1 MLHALTAKRFQLIS
15 LFFKKAKNFILFS
28 LLTKRKP
35 NIKAYIQNIKKK
47 MSTLFTARKRREKII
62 QLANKAQSE
71 KENRERLYKWIN
83 TGLEVVTY
91 HS

>member
-1 MLHALTAKRFQLIS
+1 
-15 LFFKKAKNFILFS
+15 
-28 LLTKRKP
+28 
-35 NIKAYIQNIKKK
+35 